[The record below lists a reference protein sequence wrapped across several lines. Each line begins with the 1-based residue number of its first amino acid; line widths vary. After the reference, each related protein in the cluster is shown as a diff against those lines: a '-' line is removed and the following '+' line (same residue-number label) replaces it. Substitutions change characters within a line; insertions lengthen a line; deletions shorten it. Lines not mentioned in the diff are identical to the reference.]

1 MDNTGLAQ
9 GAWTPDVYA
18 ALNELVQTHGINSP
32 NYDPERPPLWRSIVT
47 ER

>member
-18 ALNELVQTHGINSP
+18 ALNELVQTHGINSRITTL
-32 NYDPERPPLWRSIVT
+32 NDPTRGDRL
-47 ER
+47 